1 MSRLDEAEKIT
12 ERYVM
17 WSMGGGLIP
26 LPVLDLVAIV
36 GTQIKMLAEIS
47 DLYDI
52 PFSENRA
59 KIILVPLISSV
70 GLAPA
75 GAMLLGSLA
84 KVVPVVGQAVGG
96 VAMPV
101 FAGGITLATSRIFVA
116 HFESGGSVL
125 DFEPEEF
132 KESFR
137 QSFEAAKEATG
148 NLSKKVRATDIDAA
162 KLTIDGEPIIPPFF
176 ASAADGKS
184 SGEKKP
190 KTRETKV
197 VSKKRAVKKKTSKK
211 KTSGG
216 EKKAGAGSDSVSVTA
231 KVKKKKVPPFR
242 RKKV

>member
-26 LPVLDLVAIV
+26 LPLLDLAAIV

-125 DFEPEEF
+125 DFEPEDF
-132 KESFR
+132 KDSFR
-137 QSFEAAKEATG
+137 ENFEAAKQATS
-148 NLSKKVRATDIDAA
+148 NLSKKVRSTEVDVGQ
-162 KLTIDGEPIIPPFF
+162 LTIDGEPIIPPFF
-176 ASAADGKS
+176 ASPVKKG
-184 SGEKKP
+184 SGDKRKQETDRKK
-190 KTRETKV
+190 E
-197 VSKKRAVKKKTSKK
+197 VSKKKLSKK
-211 KTSGG
+211 KTQVR
-216 EKKAGAGSDSVSVTA
+216 KKKVRVVAESASLTPR
-231 KVKKKKVPPFR
+231 VKKKKVPPFR
-242 RKKV
+242 RKKA